1 MTSSQSAGIVFN
13 NPGIIDLFSYKIYGD
28 TSLVPKRDTFYA
40 TDGTP
45 LLIPSPQSAKA
56 HLQWFSSLNMTN
68 YGVTNESLV
77 LDI

>member
-1 MTSSQSAGIVFN
+1 MEIPHKIGNEIVN
-13 NPGIIDLFSYKIYGD
+13 YNPRCTYCP
-28 TSLVPKRDTFYA
+28 LVPKRDTFYA